1 MRFKSYFATFKFKE
15 WENIRPPVIS
25 VSKDGSMAT
34 IAVQKR
40 VRGTYK
46 NEKGDVVEENVVYAW
61 LEVWE
66 KINRKWKVVTVASTE
81 RDGSR

>member
-1 MRFKSYFATFKFKE
+1 
-15 WENIRPPVIS
+15 
-25 VSKDGSMAT
+25 MAK

-40 VRGTYK
+40 VRGTYT